1 MPEKQK
7 SVDIALIDDEP
18 DLIESCARI
27 LEGEG
32 YNCVTTTDSRTAI
45 ELIRKA
51 EPKVVIS
58 DYKMP
63 GKDGVKILEEV
74 REEFPAVPVI
84 MISAF
89 ATVERVVEAVKSGA
103 FDYLTK
109 PFSSDQLTITVNRAM
124 ERQRLHME
132 NVALKT
138 RLRDDYFSRYFV
150 GKSPAVLAI
159 TDLVKKV
166 AQTDSPAL
174 ITGETGTGKELL
186 ARAIHQLSKRSE
198 KAFLAVDSR
207 SLTGKTLE
215 AAEEGNEERSGRDS
229 VFPAANGGT
238 LYLEKAEELDMETQA
253 RLIRI
258 LQEKKTPKQDGWDS
272 VPVDVRVLAST
283 TGDLHS
289 AMLEKKIRENLYY
302 SLNVFTIQIPP
313 LRERKEDI
321 GILADYFL
329 KLLAE
334 ENGASPKTVHH
345 EALAVMIE
353 YDWPGNARELKS
365 VMEMSA
371 SISDDTTIMVRDLP
385 ENIRQSDDMKG
396 LSFKNAKKKWM
407 EQFEKNYLEN
417 LLLSQK
423 GNIVHAAEEAG
434 IARMSLYR
442 MLKRNNLTGLAAH
455 ERESGKKTDINERNE
470 NK

>member
-1 MPEKQK
+1 MPEINR

-18 DLIESCARI
+18 DLVESCARI

-32 YNCVTTTDSRTAI
+32 YICATTTDSNSAI
-45 ELIRKA
+45 ELIRKTK
-51 EPKVVIS
+51 PRLVIT

-63 GKDGVKILEEV
+63 GKDGIKILEEV
-74 REEFPAVPVI
+74 KAEFPEIPVV

-109 PFSSDQLTITVNRAM
+109 PFSSDQLVITATRAL
-124 ERQRLHME
+124 ERHRLQME

-138 RLRDDYFSRYFV
+138 RLRDDFFDNYFV
-150 GKSPAVLAI
+150 GKSPAILAI

-166 AQTDSPAL
+166 AQQDSPAL

-186 ARAIHQLSKRSE
+186 ARAIHLLSKRSE
-198 KAFLAVDSR
+198 NTFLAVDSR
-207 SLTGKTLE
+207 SLTGKMLD
-215 AAEEGNEERSGRDS
+215 AVGEEGDEAKGQKS
-229 VFPAANGGT
+229 VFTAASGGT
-238 LYLEKAEELDMETQA
+238 LYLEKVDELDMETQA

-258 LQEKKTPKQDGWDS
+258 LQEKKASRPGGWDS

-289 AMLEKKIRENLYY
+289 AMTEKKFRENLYY
-302 SLNVFTIQIPP
+302 SLNVFTIRIPP

-321 GILADYFL
+321 GILSDYFL
-329 KLLAE
+329 KLLAR
-334 ENGASPKTVHH
+334 ENGDTPKTVHH
-345 EALAVMIE
+345 ETLARMIE

-365 VMEMSA
+365 VIEMSA
-371 SISDDTTIMVRDLP
+371 SMTDDRIIMVRDLP
-385 ENIRQSDDMKG
+385 QNIRQSDDLAG

-423 GNIVHAAEEAG
+423 GNIVKAAREAG

-442 MLKRNNLTGLAAH
+442 MIKRNDLSGLVES
-455 ERESGKKTDINERNE
+455 EREVFKKPDVEERNE
-470 NK
+470 RK